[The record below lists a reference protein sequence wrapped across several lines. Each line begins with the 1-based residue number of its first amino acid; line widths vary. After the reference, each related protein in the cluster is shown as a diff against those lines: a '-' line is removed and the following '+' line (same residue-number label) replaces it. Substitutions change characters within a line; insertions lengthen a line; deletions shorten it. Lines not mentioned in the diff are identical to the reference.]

1 MKRKLTIAGV
11 AVALGVTLSGCIPDA
26 DANSAGGHPQYQQ
39 QQYSPGPQGG
49 MFSSMWAF
57 ITQPHPPLRSME
69 QGPQHWQRRVVR
81 R

>member
-11 AVALGVTLSGCIPDA
+11 AVALGVALSGCIPDA
-26 DANSAGGHPQYQQ
+26 GADSAGGHPQYQQ
-39 QQYSPGPQGG
+39 QPYSPAAERSAL
-49 MFSSMWAF
+49 SSIFWFMYE
-57 ITQPHPPLRSME
+57 PHPPLRSIE